1 MCYINQNHMLDPEIW
16 STIDRIISHFE
27 PFFALLGPR
36 PPAPP
41 PRKNFEKMKKT
52 LDISSLSSF
61 YEPFFFPFNPLTTQK
76 IKVLKKFKK
85 LLGDIIIL
93 LMCTIN

>member
-27 PFFALLGPR
+27 PLFALLPPR
-36 PPAPP
+36 PPSPHP
-41 PRKNFEKMKKT
+41 VKNPEKNFEKMKKT

-61 YEPFFFPFNPLTTQK
+61 YEPFFA
-76 IKVLKKFKK
+76 
-85 LLGDIIIL
+85 LLIH
-93 LMCTIN
+93 